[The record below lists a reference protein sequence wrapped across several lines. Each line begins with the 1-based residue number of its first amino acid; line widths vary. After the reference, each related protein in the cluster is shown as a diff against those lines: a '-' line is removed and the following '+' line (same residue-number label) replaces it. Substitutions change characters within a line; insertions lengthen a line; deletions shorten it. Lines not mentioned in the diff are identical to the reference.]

1 MMLTMNDILYWLLW
15 ISIVVST
22 FQCGYVVALAR
33 KWKAKCKHQDNLTQ
47 ALENFR
53 ENLEDYYYKSEIL
66 SETMCEYYLQN
77 KDHEEIKIRLAEFK
91 QAKRLLNDSS
101 RCLSLVNK

>member
-1 MMLTMNDILYWLLW
+1 MRMPMSDLIFYLLW
-15 ISIVVST
+15 IV
-22 FQCGYVVALAR
+22 FAGNLAQSFYLISLAKKFR
-33 KWKAKCKHQDNLTQ
+33 RKCKRQDDLTQ

-53 ENLEDYYYKSEIL
+53 ENLEDYYYTSEIL

-77 KDHEEIKIRLAEFK
+77 KDHQEIKIRLAEFK

-101 RCLSLVNK
+101 KCLSLVK